1 MDDTL
6 VVNFGAMDHAGQ
18 SIQSALNTLNARLE
32 EVTQL
37 GRRLTGGWQGEA
49 REAYATRQANWER
62 AGGDLATTLRE
73 IKIALDESMRRYL
86 ETEQRNRNL
95 FPQR

>member
-6 VVNFGAMDHAGQ
+6 VVNFAAMDHAGQ

-32 EVTQL
+32 EVSQL
-37 GRRLTGGWQGEA
+37 GRRLTGGWQGES
-49 REAYATRQANWER
+49 REAYAARQANWER
-62 AGGDLATTLRE
+62 AGGDLAVTLRE
-73 IKIALDESMRRYL
+73 IKVALDESMRHYL
-86 ETEQRNRNL
+86 ETEHRNRNL